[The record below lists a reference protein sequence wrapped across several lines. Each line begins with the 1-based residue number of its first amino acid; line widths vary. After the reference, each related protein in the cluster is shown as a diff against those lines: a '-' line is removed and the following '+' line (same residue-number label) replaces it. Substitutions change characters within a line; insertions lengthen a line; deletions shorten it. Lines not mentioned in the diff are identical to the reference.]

1 MRDQIHAV
9 IFFPFR
15 PAVRM
20 ALFNEPIFLSF
31 FFLHFFLTPHHFYY
45 LLFINMP
52 PTSLLSL
59 PTEVIPSI
67 ANHLNLKDL
76 AQCVLVCD
84 KWAVLFNPFFWRH
97 VRVGP
102 AFRGYNAWTALV
114 YNIRHFRSLDLVDPL
129 VAQILSF
136 TLQEP
141 GRGAGRLE
149 SLSAR
154 FDEEAPSLFRSE
166 KEEEGLTA
174 LQLAQ
179 SKAFGNVQML
189 ILMMKANKNLR
200 SLTMDESCFRHRD
213 GTDAFPYIM
222 ENCPTS
228 QLERLEVRFGRH
240 PSLPSD
246 DGGDVGQSVEHDV
259 EELFQIMSE
268 ARASVDDG
276 THACFNNLKE
286 LVISG
291 GNHHTDFS
299 RLAFL
304 ARCPNLERVQV
315 EHIDATS
322 MLSLGFTMGYFCEK
336 LSCLDWRGAPEKM
349 GAQGDKSISD
359 LLSALKVQW
368 KELSLPNLAEGGPKS
383 FAALMKHVRTTL
395 EVLKV
400 DGLGNVSEDEF
411 LELLCS
417 AQHLRRLEGPRDGE
431 LSVLMKDMVISAFA
445 GSHMH
450 LEDGKE
456 RTWALGPSLEFLQL
470 RILNVPRPDVVC
482 MRQGNPF
489 EDIWVGEDFGLVSQY
504 VHEWVYKQLGKL
516 TGLQELVLG
525 VMELD
530 PKELRERGLEGFAA
544 DSLELEAALRGVF
557 STFQYHCL
565 EFSLESGLEML
576 AGMKKLRMLDVKATA
591 HRIGVAELDW
601 MHINWPKLKEIKGLV
616 SAREWAGDVEGGI
629 EVKTAVEEW
638 LAAHP
643 HGIGSYYYTG
653 PIK

>member
-1 MRDQIHAV
+1 
-9 IFFPFR
+9 
-15 PAVRM
+15 
-20 ALFNEPIFLSF
+20 
-31 FFLHFFLTPHHFYY
+31 
-45 LLFINMP
+45 MP
-52 PTSLLSL
+52 PTSLSSL

-67 ANHLNLKDL
+67 ANYLNLHDL

-84 KWAVLFNPFFWRH
+84 KWAVLFNPFFWRR
-97 VRVGP
+97 VRAGS

-114 YNIRHFRSLDLVDPL
+114 YNIRHIRSLDLVDPL

-154 FDEEAPSLFRSE
+154 FDQEAPSLLRSE
-166 KEEEGLTA
+166 KEKEGLTA

-179 SKAFGNVQML
+179 SRAFGNVQML
-189 ILMMKANKNLR
+189 VLMMKANKNLK
-200 SLTMDESCFRHRD
+200 SLTVDESCFRRRD
-213 GTDAFPYIM
+213 GTDAFSYIM
-222 ENCPTS
+222 ENCPTA
-228 QLERLEVRFGRH
+228 QLERLEVWFGRH

-246 DGGDVGQSVEHDV
+246 DGDDDGDSGEHDV
-259 EELFQIMSE
+259 EELFHILFK
-268 ARASVDDG
+268 AKASVDDG

-291 GNHHTDFS
+291 GGRHIDFS

-304 ARCPNLERVQV
+304 ARCPNLERIQV

-322 MLSLGFTMGYFCEK
+322 MLSLGFTLGYFCEK

-368 KELSLPNLAEGGPKS
+368 KELSLPNLGEGGPKS
-383 FAALMKHVRTTL
+383 FAALMKHVGTTL

-400 DGLGNVSEDEF
+400 NGLGSVSEDEF
-411 LELLCS
+411 LDLLCS

-431 LSVLMKDMVISAFA
+431 MSVLMRDIVISAFE

-450 LEDGKE
+450 LKDGKE
-456 RTWALGPSLEFLQL
+456 RSWALGPSMEFLQL

-482 MRQGNPF
+482 TRHGNPF
-489 EDIWVGEDFGLVSQY
+489 KDIWAGEDIGLGSRY

-516 TGLQELVLG
+516 TSLQELVLG

-530 PKELRERGLEGFAA
+530 PKELRERGLEGFPA
-544 DSLELEAALRGVF
+544 DSLELEDALRGVF
-557 STFQYHCL
+557 PTFGYYCL
-565 EFSLESGLEML
+565 EFSLESGLKML
-576 AGMKKLRMLDVKATA
+576 AGMKELRMLDVKATA
-591 HRIGVAELDW
+591 HRIGVAELEW

-616 SAREWAGDVEGGI
+616 SAREWAGDVEGGL
-629 EVKTAVEEW
+629 EVKAAVEECSV
-638 LAAHP
+638 P
-643 HGIGSYYYTG
+643 K
-653 PIK
+653 P